1 MKNKARIFVGVCLF
15 LAMIGGWAMAKAENV
30 IPVFL
35 VIQFDVRAERLGE
48 FIGIMGGVK
57 KAMQTEEG
65 FEDAYVLNGLDAPN
79 QFILIERWHSK
90 ELHLEHFDR
99 IVASGDW
106 KNIREMLSSAPVMRY
121 TTMLPV
127 Q

>member
-1 MKNKARIFVGVCLF
+1 
-15 LAMIGGWAMAKAENV
+15 MAQDVDEKPAY
-30 IPVFL
+30 L
-35 VIQFDVRAERLGE
+35 VIQFNVKDERLAE
-48 FIGIMGGVK
+48 FTDIMLGVK
-57 KAMQTEEG
+57 QAMTTEAG

-79 QFILIERWHSK
+79 PFILIERWHSK

-106 KNIREMLSSAPVMRY
+106 KNIRGMLSSAPVMQY